1 MGKAKHQGTIAR
13 AEQRLR
19 DAKATLRATEEQI
32 AEIEAEGAAISP
44 NMRRQLT
51 AARAELRSAELHEKY
66 GHRPGTPET
75 YAAIEAIAPNRLQW
89 PIRRM
94 HEGGGIND
102 DQLLAAE
109 EICSIAEMIESAVSV
124 RGASF
129 EARVDQSGSGSAALV
144 EHFTRVRLEII
155 YSQWRLRLPTPKR
168 LVLDMVLTNQPLT
181 ATARSYGTP
190 WRAARMKLIDA
201 LDRWCNIKDHVW
213 RSVEAQDI
221 EAQYAR
227 LGGGML
233 VLPRPSTR
241 QRAEFEGSEG

>member
-1 MGKAKHQGTIAR
+1 MGKTKHQGTIAR

-19 DAKATLRATEEQI
+19 DAKANLRATEEQI

-44 NMRRQLT
+44 NMRRQLVS
-51 AARAELRSAELHEKY
+51 AKAELRSAELQERY

-109 EICSIAEMIESAVSV
+109 EIASIAEMIESAVSV

-155 YSQWRLRLPTPKR
+155 YSRWRLRLPTPKR
-168 LVLDMVLTNQPLT
+168 LVLDMVLTNQALT

-190 WRAARMKLIDA
+190 WRAARKVLIDS
-201 LDRWCNIKDHVW
+201 LDRWSNIKEHVW
-213 RSVEAQDI
+213 SSVDAEEVEAAHQ
-221 EAQYAR
+221 R
-227 LGGGML
+227 VGGGTL
-233 VLPRPSTR
+233 VLPRPRAR
-241 QRAEFEGSEG
+241 QRNEFGDEEG